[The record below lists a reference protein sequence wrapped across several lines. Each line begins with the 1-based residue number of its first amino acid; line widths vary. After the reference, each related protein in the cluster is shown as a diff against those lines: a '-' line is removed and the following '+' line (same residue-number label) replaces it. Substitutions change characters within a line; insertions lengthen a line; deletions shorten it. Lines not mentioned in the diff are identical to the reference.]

1 MSTQNIPFSIYK
13 RKSAKIIPNL
23 QLLDFSYELK
33 DTFEIAVENEPLVF
47 EPLKLFNILCCCS
60 LLFLWPVSPL
70 LTNRFTC
77 HILTPGSV
85 LKTLNTGSTV
95 LYIPSIANNWYRT
108 PRRRKKVG
116 KINMSI
122 GNGQTSATI

>member
-1 MSTQNIPFSIYK
+1 MRTHNIPLSIYK
-13 RKSAKIIPNL
+13 RKSAEIIPNL
-23 QLLDFSYELK
+23 QLLDFFQETQNK
-33 DTFEIAVENEPLVF
+33 FKTAVVNEPSVF
-47 EPLKLFNILCCCS
+47 EPLQFYSILYLRS
-60 LLFLWPVSPL
+60 LLFLWSISCL

-95 LYIPSIANNWYRT
+95 LYIPNVANNWYRT

-122 GNGQTSATI
+122 GNG